1 MNIVLSR
8 DAQVKIMENTVSNAE
23 HYFGQFCSVLASY
36 TRKTAKL
43 RDKADELVKQ
53 LIDFGNTENPE
64 LRSAMKNMAEELAK
78 IQDYRH
84 AQVERLETKV
94 VNPMKMYGP
103 LINERRAEIKKFNT
117 VRNKEIKELQKLE
130 KLRHRAPSDRHMI
143 SQWKYAYSYAYSFIR
158 SCLLRLFL
166 EVRCSDQRENG
177 TGEQRKAESSVQKA
191 SVDAARTTQQLEEV
205 IDNFQQQKI
214 KDIQKIFSEFLTIEM
229 IFHARA
235 LEVYTNAFHRLQDC
249 DLEKDMED
257 FRAKIH
263 INTGT
268 QDARPLPAT
277 NVSSNT
283 TWHMSS
289 MSLAST
295 LQRQQ
300 PVHDD
305 DNEEEEDS
313 EEDSEEDYDYR
324 EPRRQDYSRVRK

>member
-8 DAQVKIMENTVSNAE
+8 DAQVKIMETTVSNAE
-23 HYFGQFCSVLASY
+23 HYFGQFCSILASY

-64 LRSAMKNMAEELAK
+64 LRSAMKNMAEEMAK

-94 VNPMKMYGP
+94 VTPMKVYGP
-103 LINERRAEIKKFNT
+103 LIKEKRAEIKKFNT

-143 SQWKYAYSYAYSFIR
+143 SQ
-158 SCLLRLFL
+158 
-166 EVRCSDQRENG
+166 
-177 TGEQRKAESSVQKA
+177 AESSVQKA
-191 SVDAARTTQQLEEV
+191 SVDAARTTQQLEEI

-214 KDIQKIFSEFLTIEM
+214 KDIQKIFSDFLTVEM

-235 LEVYTNAFHRLQDC
+235 LEVYTDAFHGLQEC
-249 DLEKDMED
+249 DLERDMED
-257 FRAKIH
+257 FRSKIH

-268 QDARPLPAT
+268 QDARPVPAT
-277 NVSSNT
+277 NISSNA
-283 TWHMSS
+283 TWQHTSS
-289 MSLAST
+289 TSLANSVK
-295 LQRQQ
+295 RQQ
-300 PVHDD
+300 QVDD
-305 DNEEEEDS
+305 EDDSDEESEEED
-313 EEDSEEDYDYR
+313 DYDYR
-324 EPRRQDYSRVRK
+324 ERRNRDYSRVRK

>member
-1 MNIVLSR
+1 MRDLHPAPPHHTAQTPRMNIVLSR
-8 DAQVKIMENTVSNAE
+8 DAQVKIMETTVSNAE
-23 HYFGQFCSVLASY
+23 HYFGQFCSILASY

-64 LRSAMKNMAEELAK
+64 LRSAMKNMAEEMAK

-94 VNPMKMYGP
+94 VNPMKAYGP
-103 LINERRAEIKKFNT
+103 LIKEKRAEIKKFNT

-143 SQWKYAYSYAYSFIR
+143 SQ
-158 SCLLRLFL
+158 
-166 EVRCSDQRENG
+166 
-177 TGEQRKAESSVQKA
+177 AESSVQKA

-205 IDNFQQQKI
+205 IDNFQHQKI
-214 KDIQKIFSEFLTIEM
+214 KDLQKIFSDFLTVEM

-235 LEVYTNAFHRLQDC
+235 LEVYTSAFHGLQDC
-249 DLEKDMED
+249 DLERDMED
-257 FRAKIH
+257 FRSKIH

-268 QDARPLPAT
+268 QDARPVPAT
-277 NVSSNT
+277 NISSNT
-283 TWHMSS
+283 TWHTSS

-295 LQRQQ
+295 VKRQQ
-300 PVHDD
+300 PVDDEDDSDEESEDD
-305 DNEEEEDS
+305 D
-313 EEDSEEDYDYR
+313 DYR
-324 EPRRQDYSRVRK
+324 ERRKQYYSKVRK

>member
-8 DAQVKIMENTVSNAE
+8 DAQVKIMETTVSNAE
-23 HYFGQFCSVLASY
+23 HYFGQFCSILASY

-64 LRSAMKNMAEELAK
+64 LRSTMKNMGEELAK

-103 LINERRAEIKKFNT
+103 LIKERRAEIKKFNT

-143 SQWKYAYSYAYSFIR
+143 SQ
-158 SCLLRLFL
+158 
-166 EVRCSDQRENG
+166 
-177 TGEQRKAESSVQKA
+177 AESSVQKA
-191 SVDAARTTQQLEEV
+191 SVDAARTTLQLEEV
-205 IDNFQQQKI
+205 IDNFQLQKI
-214 KDIQKIFSEFLTIEM
+214 KDIQKIFSDFLTIEM

-235 LEVYTNAFHRLQDC
+235 LEVYTSAFHSLQEC

-268 QDARPLPAT
+268 QDARPIPAT

-300 PVHDD
+300 PVDE
-305 DNEEEEDS
+305 EEEEDS
-313 EEDSEEDYDYR
+313 DEDSDEEYDYR
-324 EPRRQDYSRVRK
+324 EPKRQEYSKGRK

>member
-8 DAQVKIMENTVSNAE
+8 DAQVKIMETTVSNAE
-23 HYFGQFCSVLASY
+23 HYFGHFCSILASY

-94 VNPMKMYGP
+94 VNPMKSYGP
-103 LINERRAEIKKFNT
+103 LIKEKRAEIKKFNT

-143 SQWKYAYSYAYSFIR
+143 LKASSF
-158 SCLLRLFL
+158 LFL
-166 EVRCSDQRENG
+166 RPSTSLLSSSQ
-177 TGEQRKAESSVQKA
+177 AESSVQKA
-191 SVDAARTTQQLEEV
+191 SVDAARTTQQLEEI

-214 KDIQKIFSEFLTIEM
+214 KDIQKIFSDFLTVEM

-235 LEVYTNAFHRLQDC
+235 LEVYTNAFHGLQDC
-249 DLEKDMED
+249 DLERDMED
-257 FRAKIH
+257 FRSKIH

-268 QDARPLPAT
+268 QDARPVPAT

-289 MSLAST
+289 TSLASS

-300 PVHDD
+300 HVDD
-305 DNEEEEDS
+305 EADSDEES
-313 EEDSEEDYDYR
+313 EEDDDDYR
-324 EPRRQDYSRVRK
+324 KRDYSRVRK

>member
-1 MNIVLSR
+1 MLSR
-8 DAQVKIMENTVSNAE
+8 DTQVKVMENTVSNAE
-23 HYFGQFCSVLASY
+23 HYFGQFCSILASY

-43 RDKADELVKQ
+43 RDKADQFVKQ

-64 LRSAMKNMAEELAK
+64 LRTTMKNMAEELAK

-94 VNPMKMYGP
+94 VIPMKMYGP
-103 LINERRAEIKKFNT
+103 LIKERRAEIKKFNT

-143 SQWKYAYSYAYSFIR
+143 SQSSHDVQ
-158 SCLLRLFL
+158 S
-166 EVRCSDQRENG
+166 
-177 TGEQRKAESSVQKA
+177 KAESSVQKA

-205 IDNFQQQKI
+205 IDNFQRQKI
-214 KDIQKIFSEFLTIEM
+214 KDIQKIFSDFLTIEM

-235 LEVYTNAFHRLQDC
+235 LEVYTSAFHRLQDC

-268 QDARPLPAT
+268 QDARPMLAT
-277 NVSSNT
+277 DVSSNT

-295 LQRQQ
+295 MQRQQ
-300 PVHDD
+300 PVDD
-305 DNEEEEDS
+305 DDDEDSDENS
-313 EEDSEEDYDYR
+313 EEDEDYR
-324 EPRRQDYSRVRK
+324 QPRRQEYSRARK

>member
-1 MNIVLSR
+1 MLSR
-8 DAQVKIMENTVSNAE
+8 DTQVKVMENTVSNAE
-23 HYFGQFCSVLASY
+23 HYFGQFCSILASY

-43 RDKADELVKQ
+43 RDKADQFVKQ

-64 LRSAMKNMAEELAK
+64 LRTTMKNMAEELAK

-94 VNPMKMYGP
+94 VIPMKMYGP
-103 LINERRAEIKKFNT
+103 LIKERRAEIKKFNT

-143 SQWKYAYSYAYSFIR
+143 SQ
-158 SCLLRLFL
+158 
-166 EVRCSDQRENG
+166 
-177 TGEQRKAESSVQKA
+177 AESSVQKA

-205 IDNFQQQKI
+205 IDNFQRQKI
-214 KDIQKIFSEFLTIEM
+214 KDIQKIFSDFLTIEM

-235 LEVYTNAFHRLQDC
+235 LEVYTSAFHRLQDC

-268 QDARPLPAT
+268 QDARPMLAT
-277 NVSSNT
+277 DVSSNT

-295 LQRQQ
+295 MQRQQ
-300 PVHDD
+300 PVDD
-305 DNEEEEDS
+305 DDDEDSDENS
-313 EEDSEEDYDYR
+313 EEDEDYR
-324 EPRRQDYSRVRK
+324 QPRRQEYSRARK

>member
-43 RDKADELVKQ
+43 RDKADQLVKQ

-94 VNPMKMYGP
+94 VNPLKMYGP
-103 LINERRAEIKKFNT
+103 LIKERRAEIKKFNT

-143 SQWKYAYSYAYSFIR
+143 
-158 SCLLRLFL
+158 
-166 EVRCSDQRENG
+166 
-177 TGEQRKAESSVQKA
+177 AESSVQKA

-205 IDNFQQQKI
+205 IDNFQQHKT
-214 KDIQKIFSEFLTIEM
+214 KDLQKIFADFLTIEM

-235 LEVYTNAFHRLQDC
+235 LEVYSSAFHQLQDC
-249 DLEKDMED
+249 DLERDLE
-257 FRAKIH
+257 
-263 INTGT
+263 
-268 QDARPLPAT
+268 
-277 NVSSNT
+277 
-283 TWHMSS
+283 
-289 MSLAST
+289 SLASSVQQ
-295 LQRQQ
+295 QRAM
-300 PVHDD
+300 
-305 DNEEEEDS
+305 EESD
-313 EEDSEEDYDYR
+313 EDSEEDYNYR
-324 EPRRQDYSRVRK
+324 EPRRQEYSRGRKQTA

>member
-8 DAQVKIMENTVSNAE
+8 DAQVKIMETTVSNAE
-23 HYFGQFCSVLASY
+23 HYFGHFCSILASY

-94 VNPMKMYGP
+94 VNPMKSYGP
-103 LINERRAEIKKFNT
+103 LIKEKRAEIKKFNT

-143 SQWKYAYSYAYSFIR
+143 SQ
-158 SCLLRLFL
+158 
-166 EVRCSDQRENG
+166 
-177 TGEQRKAESSVQKA
+177 AESSVQKA
-191 SVDAARTTQQLEEV
+191 SVDAARTTQQLEEI

-214 KDIQKIFSEFLTIEM
+214 KDIQKIFSDFLTVEM

-235 LEVYTNAFHRLQDC
+235 LEVYTNAFHGLQDC
-249 DLEKDMED
+249 DLERDMED
-257 FRAKIH
+257 FRSKIH

-268 QDARPLPAT
+268 QDARPVPAT

-289 MSLAST
+289 TSLASS

-300 PVHDD
+300 HVDD
-305 DNEEEEDS
+305 EADSDEES
-313 EEDSEEDYDYR
+313 EEDDDDYR
-324 EPRRQDYSRVRK
+324 KRDYSRVRK

>member
-64 LRSAMKNMAEELAK
+64 LRSAMKNVGEELAK

-94 VNPMKMYGP
+94 VAPMKMYGP
-103 LINERRAEIKKFNT
+103 LIKERRAEIKKFNT

-143 SQWKYAYSYAYSFIR
+143 SQ
-158 SCLLRLFL
+158 
-166 EVRCSDQRENG
+166 
-177 TGEQRKAESSVQKA
+177 AESSVQKA

-214 KDIQKIFSEFLTIEM
+214 KDIQKIFSDFLTIEM

-235 LEVYTNAFHRLQDC
+235 LEVYTSAFHGLQDC

-268 QDARPLPAT
+268 QDARPVPAT

-289 MSLAST
+289 TSLAST
-295 LQRQQ
+295 LQRQR
-300 PVHDD
+300 PVDD
-305 DNEEEEDS
+305 EDDEDSDEDS
-313 EEDSEEDYDYR
+313 EEDDGYR

>member
-43 RDKADELVKQ
+43 RDKADQLVKQ

-103 LINERRAEIKKFNT
+103 LIKEKRAEIKKFNT

-143 SQWKYAYSYAYSFIR
+143 SQ
-158 SCLLRLFL
+158 
-166 EVRCSDQRENG
+166 
-177 TGEQRKAESSVQKA
+177 AESSVQKA

-214 KDIQKIFSEFLTIEM
+214 TDIQKIFSDFLTIEM
-229 IFHARA
+229 VFHARA

-268 QDARPLPAT
+268 QDARLLPAT

-283 TWHMSS
+283 TWQMSN

-295 LQRQQ
+295 LQRQNH
-300 PVHDD
+300 VDD
-305 DNEEEEDS
+305 DEEEEDS
-313 EEDSEEDYDYR
+313 EDSEEDDDYR
-324 EPRRQDYSRVRK
+324 NPRRQEYSRVKK

>member
-43 RDKADELVKQ
+43 RDKADQLVKQ

-94 VNPMKMYGP
+94 VNPLKMYGP
-103 LINERRAEIKKFNT
+103 LIKERRAEIKKFNT

-143 SQWKYAYSYAYSFIR
+143 SQ
-158 SCLLRLFL
+158 
-166 EVRCSDQRENG
+166 
-177 TGEQRKAESSVQKA
+177 AESSVQKA

-205 IDNFQQQKI
+205 IDNFQQHKT
-214 KDIQKIFSEFLTIEM
+214 KDLQKIFADFLTIEM

-235 LEVYTNAFHRLQDC
+235 LEVYSSAFHQLQDC
-249 DLEKDMED
+249 DLERDLE
-257 FRAKIH
+257 
-263 INTGT
+263 
-268 QDARPLPAT
+268 
-277 NVSSNT
+277 
-283 TWHMSS
+283 
-289 MSLAST
+289 
-295 LQRQQ
+295 
-300 PVHDD
+300 
-305 DNEEEEDS
+305 
-313 EEDSEEDYDYR
+313 
-324 EPRRQDYSRVRK
+324 

>member
-8 DAQVKIMENTVSNAE
+8 DGQVKIMENTVSNAE

-64 LRSAMKNMAEELAK
+64 LRSTMKNMAEELAK

-94 VNPMKMYGP
+94 VNPIKMYGP
-103 LINERRAEIKKFNT
+103 LIKEKRAEIKKFNT

-143 SQWKYAYSYAYSFIR
+143 SQ
-158 SCLLRLFL
+158 
-166 EVRCSDQRENG
+166 
-177 TGEQRKAESSVQKA
+177 AESSVQKA
-191 SVDAARTTQQLEEV
+191 SVDAARTTQQLEEI

-214 KDIQKIFSEFLTIEM
+214 KDIQKIFSDFLTIEM

-263 INTGT
+263 INTGM
-268 QDARPLPAT
+268 QDARPIPAT

-289 MSLAST
+289 TSLAST

-300 PVHDD
+300 PVDQ
-305 DNEEEEDS
+305 EEDS
-313 EEDSEEDYDYR
+313 DEDSDEDYDYR
-324 EPRRQDYSRVRK
+324 EPRRQDYSIVRK

>member
-43 RDKADELVKQ
+43 RDKADQLVKQ

-94 VNPMKMYGP
+94 VNPLKMYGP
-103 LINERRAEIKKFNT
+103 LIKERRAEIKKFNT

-143 SQWKYAYSYAYSFIR
+143 SQVSVPHHS
-158 SCLLRLFL
+158 LTT
-166 EVRCSDQRENG
+166 E
-177 TGEQRKAESSVQKA
+177 EQAESSVQKA

-205 IDNFQQQKI
+205 IDNFQQHKT
-214 KDIQKIFSEFLTIEM
+214 KDLQKIFADFLTIEM

-235 LEVYTNAFHRLQDC
+235 LEVYSSAFHQLQDC
-249 DLEKDMED
+249 DLERDLED

-268 QDARPLPAT
+268 QDARAVPAT
-277 NVSSNT
+277 SLSSNT
-283 TWHMSS
+283 TWHMSTA
-289 MSLAST
+289 SLASSV
-295 LQRQQ
+295 QRQRA
-300 PVHDD
+300 V
-305 DNEEEEDS
+305 EESD
-313 EEDSEEDYDYR
+313 EDSEEDYNYR
-324 EPRRQDYSRVRK
+324 EPRRQEYSRGRKQTA

>member
-64 LRSAMKNMAEELAK
+64 LRSAMKNVGEELAK

-94 VNPMKMYGP
+94 VAPMKMYGP
-103 LINERRAEIKKFNT
+103 LIKERRAEIKKFNT

-143 SQWKYAYSYAYSFIR
+143 SQ
-158 SCLLRLFL
+158 
-166 EVRCSDQRENG
+166 
-177 TGEQRKAESSVQKA
+177 AESSVQKA

-214 KDIQKIFSEFLTIEM
+214 KDIQKIFSDFLTIEM
-229 IFHARA
+229 VFHARA
-235 LEVYTNAFHRLQDC
+235 LEVYTSAFHGLQDC

-263 INTGT
+263 INTGI
-268 QDARPLPAT
+268 QDARPVPAT

-289 MSLAST
+289 TSLAST
-295 LQRQQ
+295 LQRQR
-300 PVHDD
+300 PVEEDD
-305 DNEEEEDS
+305 EDDS
-313 EEDSEEDYDYR
+313 EEDEEEDDGYR
-324 EPRRQDYSRVRK
+324 EPRRQDYSRVQK

>member
-143 SQWKYAYSYAYSFIR
+143 SQ
-158 SCLLRLFL
+158 
-166 EVRCSDQRENG
+166 
-177 TGEQRKAESSVQKA
+177 AESSVQKA